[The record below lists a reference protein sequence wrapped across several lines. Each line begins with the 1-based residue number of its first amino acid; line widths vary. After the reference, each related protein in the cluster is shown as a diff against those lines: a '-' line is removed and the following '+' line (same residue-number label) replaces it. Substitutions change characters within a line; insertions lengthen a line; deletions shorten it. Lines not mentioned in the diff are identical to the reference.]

1 MRTSICSLLMIS
13 FLMILS
19 CADDEP
25 TNSDQAIIIEGKE
38 YKVIKIGTQSWMAS
52 NYAGPGGLN
61 YDAAASRPEYGK
73 YYTKI
78 ELNSFT
84 LPPGWRVPTQE
95 DYITMVQH
103 YGLTVPSHLSNS
115 ENIKTLIST
124 THWKNVKG
132 TNLSGFNAYPAGY
145 IFKESI
151 PMDGDIAE
159 FWTSEGF
166 SLSIQEAGVNQS
178 SLRISFYD
186 NNTSPDYRFNVRFV
200 KDN

>member
-1 MRTSICSLLMIS
+1 MRTSIYSLLVIS
-13 FLMILS
+13 FLMISS
-19 CADDEP
+19 CADDDP
-25 TNSDQAIIIEGKE
+25 TNSDQAINIAGKE
-38 YKVIKIGTQSWMAS
+38 YKVINIGTQSWMAT
-52 NYAGPGGLN
+52 NYAGPGGVN
-61 YDAAASRPEYGK
+61 YDAAASKPEYGK

-78 ELNSFT
+78 EVNAVT
-84 LPPGWRVPTQE
+84 LPPGWRVPNQE
-95 DYITMVQH
+95 DYITMVQY
-103 YGLTVPSHLSNS
+103 YGVTIPSSSSNS
-115 ENIKTLIST
+115 DKIKTLIST

-159 FWTSEGF
+159 FWTAEGF
-166 SLSIQEAGVNQS
+166 SLSIQEAGANQS